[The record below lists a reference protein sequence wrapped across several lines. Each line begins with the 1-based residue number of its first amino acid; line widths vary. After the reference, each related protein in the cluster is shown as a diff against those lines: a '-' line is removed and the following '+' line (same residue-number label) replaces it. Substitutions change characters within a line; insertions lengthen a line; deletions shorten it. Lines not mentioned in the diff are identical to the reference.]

1 MRKRFYL
8 GQVVHVDTNHV
19 EYGHIDADAVIE
31 QIYPKRL
38 WVKIKSLGCKTY
50 VPSDDATAKVL
61 DYDYYIAAA
70 EEIVANSNGLWA
82 CVNRSIL
89 EALKLGKQDN
99 ISLQDVARRIR
110 KQAGRGSKDVPVCM
124 MNYRCAAK
132 QIVKGE
138 SLRLI

>member
-31 QIYPKRL
+31 QIYPKQLCVR
-38 WVKIKSLGCKTY
+38 IKSLGCSTY
-50 VPSDDATAKVL
+50 VPRTDVVAKVL

-89 EALKLGKQDN
+89 GALKLGKQDN
-99 ISLQDVARRIR
+99 ISLQDVARRIQQ
-110 KQAGRGSKDVPVCM
+110 KAGRRSKYEHVCIS
-124 MNYRCAAK
+124 NYRCAAK
-132 QIVKGE
+132 QIAKGE